1 MSSNDSW
8 QQYVDSC
15 LLETNKLSQAAIL
28 GHDGAIWASSPN
40 FELSS
45 EEISSLI
52 EAFRDASKARERG
65 LYIAGVRN
73 IILRADSRSIYG
85 KNGASGALF
94 VKTGQTII
102 VATYGS
108 EHIPGNATAVVE
120 QLADYLI
127 SAGF

>member
-65 LYIAGVRN
+65 LYIAGVRVRELML
-73 IILRADSRSIYG
+73 IWLRM
-85 KNGASGALF
+85 
-94 VKTGQTII
+94 
-102 VATYGS
+102 
-108 EHIPGNATAVVE
+108 
-120 QLADYLI
+120 
-127 SAGF
+127 